1 MMKKKN
7 TLFGFLM
14 TIFLIGEMVLVNH
27 TLLFLFLHSFLLIAI
42 LGFQFNLIKQHKN
55 GIGVFLYSLINLVI
69 LLLSWSLNHF
79 NLFICSQLLSF
90 LLALFFIIK
99 SLVETR
105 AHSFFSK
112 LLKVL
117 SVFIVLVSTM
127 TFFIFFL
134 LQSSSKS
141 VDFLMKKAT
150 GITNSYQPVEKQEV
164 KKYQKAFTQ
173 IRNIEYGSEFPN
185 SFLDIYLTNTQTSKP
200 TYIYLHG
207 GGFLTGDKEAFDPL
221 ASKKD
226 DIYFSTLL
234 NAGYNVVS
242 INYGLTPEQK
252 FPTQIEQISQ
262 AITFLKSST
271 KEYNLN
277 TQSFVLAG
285 SSAGGLIIGQ
295 FSLVQTNDKYAHN
308 VNIAPVLNAS
318 EISAVVFDSPLL
330 DISRISEI
338 QTPDILTEFLFKQA
352 GKSYLTKNNEI
363 FLRNSNPEIHAGNI
377 IANLTKNFPPT
388 FVADGNMST
397 FPDQATELSE
407 KLTTLGVQNELFL
420 ATNDNVVHGFMA
432 SSSKATKIYNFKKL
446 AFLEKLTD

>member
-1 MMKKKN
+1 MKKMN
-7 TLFGFLM
+7 ALFGFLM
-14 TIFLIGEMVLVNH
+14 TILLIGEIVLVNH
-27 TLLFLFLHSFLLIAI
+27 TLPFLLLHSFLLIAI
-42 LGFQFNLIKQHKN
+42 LGFQFNLIRQHRN
-55 GIGVFLYSLINLVI
+55 GNGVFIYSLISLVI

-90 LLALFFIIK
+90 FLALFFIIK
-99 SLVETR
+99 SIVGIK

-112 LLKVL
+112 SLKIL
-117 SVFIVLVSTM
+117 SVFIIFISTM

-134 LQSSSKS
+134 LQSSSKPI
-141 VDFLMKKAT
+141 DFLMKKAT
-150 GITNSYQPVEKQEV
+150 GITNSYQPVGKQEV
-164 KKYQKAFTQ
+164 KKYQKKFTQ

-185 SFLDIYLTNTQTSKP
+185 SFLDIYLTNTQTTKP

-221 ASKKD
+221 ASKND

-234 NAGYNVVS
+234 NAGYNIVS

-262 AITFLKSST
+262 AVTFLKSST

-277 TQSFVLAG
+277 TKSFVLAG
-285 SSAGGLIIGQ
+285 SSAGGFIIGQ

-308 VNIAPVLNAS
+308 INIAPVLSAS
-318 EISAVVFDSPLL
+318 EIAAVVFDSALL

-352 GKSYLTKNNEI
+352 GKYYLTRNNEI
-363 FLRNSNPEIHAGNI
+363 FLRNSNPEIHAGI
-377 IANLTKNFPPT
+377 ITTNLTKNFPPT
-388 FVADGNMST
+388 FVADGNTST
-397 FPDQATELSE
+397 FSEQANDLSE
-407 KLTTLGVQNELFL
+407 RLTTLGVHNELFL
-420 ATNDNVVHGFMA
+420 ATKGNVVHGFMA
-432 SSSKATKIYNFKKL
+432 SSSKATKIYNDKKMD
-446 AFLEKLTD
+446 FLEKLID